1 MKSAESAL
9 PGAINN
15 DGSVKVNKGQVQPL
29 EDTQAFNTS
38 NESREPLKAV
48 SSVSDD
54 RPKPKLAFYEP
65 PGAHGD
71 EPQSDYDG
79 MTRHEKVEVALGML
93 YLVFTLVLSV
103 YYLSIL
109 SPSMWNDLW
118 WAQFNATWA
127 QSYLIDLFNTQ
138 LNLGVNGSL
147 DLTSKMYGL
156 PKDYS
161 QFYTPI
167 AVSPIYPRLVFDSKM
182 YNLAEII
189 AALRLFPSPERV
201 ITQYCWLDWHRR
213 WEVAHTDL
221 RQKRCY
227 ARYINN
233 GAAYWE
239 TSLRLIDWN
248 AYMAGAFGLPFNTT
262 MGNALRK
269 TEDGRQWLTTTPYA
283 FVSVDAEVAQ
293 WEQANLTRFQF
304 HITNGNMWGVH
315 ESFTIGNAFGKT
327 QTISIKRMPYVA
339 RGALWTTIYMYLA
352 NPATY
357 ACVPCDPAWNPNPAS
372 CKPDFEMFLALPNTP
387 CFQLVRSNIGAL
399 NSIDL
404 YYVRPPTSLTLLYT
418 TFRNL
423 VAELVQSD
431 DTFAAVMGAIP
442 SLPIDPVPPS
452 WLQPSFMYMGGD
464 PTCTQRQPTTFVQ
477 SSFSFFVS
485 CSTSDRQKILLNPL
499 NALFALWV
507 TSLSSVSKV
516 CDVCP
521 TQNSSCSAVMG
532 AASQAAKL
540 LIKAYPPT
548 TSSYNLLI
556 LGAYN
561 DVIALGVRTVQL
573 AINTSD
579 LSNRFLRQP
588 VLGGEFAAVWDLYG
602 WIYMYEW
609 AETSREVLSFEGDA
623 NVLLLISNKYDSI
636 VNQAQG
642 LEVKKSA
649 CQYLWVISV
658 VVSTIL
664 LFVGCI
670 LTFYCLFLRFRMVG
684 RNLFQ
689 FNRVVGPVWLGRP
702 LLLVRGMT
710 AIVLLS
716 TSPMNFQKTN
726 GYSHLEFKPRSHFE
740 SMVVAGEATWI
751 SYVIIDCLL
760 LLRRGSEYHWAPI
773 STWIGWLALVIIDIQ
788 WPYVIST
795 KLN

>member
-464 PTCTQRQPTTFVQ
+464 PTCTQRQPTTPPED
-477 SSFSFFVS
+477 
-485 CSTSDRQKILLNPL
+485 ST
-499 NALFALWV
+499 
-507 TSLSSVSKV
+507 
-516 CDVCP
+516 
-521 TQNSSCSAVMG
+521 
-532 AASQAAKL
+532 
-540 LIKAYPPT
+540 
-548 TSSYNLLI
+548 
-556 LGAYN
+556 
-561 DVIALGVRTVQL
+561 
-573 AINTSD
+573 
-579 LSNRFLRQP
+579 
-588 VLGGEFAAVWDLYG
+588 
-602 WIYMYEW
+602 
-609 AETSREVLSFEGDA
+609 
-623 NVLLLISNKYDSI
+623 
-636 VNQAQG
+636 
-642 LEVKKSA
+642 
-649 CQYLWVISV
+649 
-658 VVSTIL
+658 
-664 LFVGCI
+664 
-670 LTFYCLFLRFRMVG
+670 
-684 RNLFQ
+684 
-689 FNRVVGPVWLGRP
+689 
-702 LLLVRGMT
+702 
-710 AIVLLS
+710 
-716 TSPMNFQKTN
+716 
-726 GYSHLEFKPRSHFE
+726 
-740 SMVVAGEATWI
+740 
-751 SYVIIDCLL
+751 
-760 LLRRGSEYHWAPI
+760 
-773 STWIGWLALVIIDIQ
+773 
-788 WPYVIST
+788 
-795 KLN
+795 

>member
-642 LEVKKSA
+642 
-649 CQYLWVISV
+649 
-658 VVSTIL
+658 
-664 LFVGCI
+664 
-670 LTFYCLFLRFRMVG
+670 

-751 SYVIIDCLL
+751 SY
-760 LLRRGSEYHWAPI
+760 
-773 STWIGWLALVIIDIQ
+773 
-788 WPYVIST
+788 
-795 KLN
+795 

>member
-1 MKSAESAL
+1 MKSAEFAL
-9 PGAINN
+9 PGAIDNE
-15 DGSVKVNKGQVQPL
+15 GSVKINKSQVHPL
-29 EDTQAFNTS
+29 KDSQAFNTA

-48 SSVSDD
+48 SSVSED

-65 PGAHGD
+65 TGTNGD
-71 EPQSDYDG
+71 EPQSDNHG

-93 YLVFTLVLSV
+93 YLVFTLVLGV
-103 YYLSIL
+103 YYVSIL
-109 SPSMWNDLW
+109 SPSIWNDLW
-118 WAQFNATWA
+118 WAQFNATGA
-127 QSYLIDLFNTQ
+127 QSYLMDLFNAQ
-138 LNLGVNGSL
+138 LNLDVNGSL
-147 DLTSKMYGL
+147 DLTSKMYSL

-167 AVSPIYPRLVFDSKM
+167 AVSPIYPRMVLDSKM

-189 AALRLFPSPERV
+189 AALRLFPSPE
-201 ITQYCWLDWHRR
+201 
-213 WEVAHTDL
+213 
-221 RQKRCY
+221 QKMLC
-227 ARYINN
+227 AIHQH

-269 TEDGRQWLTTTPYA
+269 TEDGRQWLTTIPYA

-293 WEQANLTRFQF
+293 WQQANITRFQF
-304 HITNGNMWGVH
+304 QITNGNTWGVQ
-315 ESFTIGNAFGKT
+315 ESFTIGNAFGGT
-327 QTISIKRMPYVA
+327 QTISIKRMPFQA
-339 RGALWTTIYMYLA
+339 RGALWTTIYMYWGAWNDFSYAQIRSYSYVRSDPANQRFTPPCNYSNYLA

-372 CKPDFEMFLALPNTP
+372 YKPDFEMFLALPITP
-387 CFQLVRSNIGAL
+387 SFKLVRSNIGAL

-404 YYVRPPTSLTLLYT
+404 YYVRPPMSLTNLYS

-431 DTFAAVMGAIP
+431 DAFAAAMGAIP

-464 PTCTQRQPTTFVQ
+464 PTCTKRQPTAFVQ

-485 CSTSDRQKILLNPL
+485 CSTSDRQKIVLTPL
-499 NALFALWV
+499 NAIFALWV

-548 TSSYNLLI
+548 TGSYNPLI

-561 DVIALGVRTVQL
+561 DVTALGVSTIQL

-623 NVLLLISNKYDSI
+623 NVLPLISNKYDSI

-642 LEVKKSA
+642 LEVTKSA

-664 LFVGCI
+664 LFVGFI
-670 LTFYCLFLRFRMVG
+670 ITFYCLFLRFRIVG

-689 FNRVVGPVWLGRP
+689 FNRVVGPVW
-702 LLLVRGMT
+702 
-710 AIVLLS
+710 
-716 TSPMNFQKTN
+716 
-726 GYSHLEFKPRSHFE
+726 
-740 SMVVAGEATWI
+740 
-751 SYVIIDCLL
+751 
-760 LLRRGSEYHWAPI
+760 
-773 STWIGWLALVIIDIQ
+773 
-788 WPYVIST
+788 
-795 KLN
+795 

>member
-642 LEVKKSA
+642 
-649 CQYLWVISV
+649 
-658 VVSTIL
+658 
-664 LFVGCI
+664 
-670 LTFYCLFLRFRMVG
+670 

-773 STWIGWLALVIIDIQ
+773 STWIGWLAL
-788 WPYVIST
+788 
-795 KLN
+795 